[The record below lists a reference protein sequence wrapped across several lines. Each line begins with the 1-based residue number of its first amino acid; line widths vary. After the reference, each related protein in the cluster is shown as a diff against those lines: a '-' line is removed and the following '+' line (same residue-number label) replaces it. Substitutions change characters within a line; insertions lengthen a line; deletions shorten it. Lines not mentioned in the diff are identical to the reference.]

1 MPPIYSNYSETQ
13 PRCYLGTKSLLRHQ
27 INITHHAGVM
37 RLSVTPAFF
46 YFLEQSGRISAHSA
60 QLISAFGFA
69 LSARISHRTM
79 SPGIRAKGERTS
91 HNSPHTELLG
101 QKKGPARALL
111 GEVEDSCRR
120 QREPADEPIH

>member
-1 MPPIYSNYSETQ
+1 
-13 PRCYLGTKSLLRHQ
+13 
-27 INITHHAGVM
+27 M

-46 YFLEQSGRISAHSA
+46 YFLEQSGSRISAHSA

-69 LSARISHRTM
+69 LSARISHRAM

-120 QREPADEPIH
+120 QSELADEPIH